1 MAVCHAESVC
11 SKEEVSVAA
20 AALNNNNKKRVCC
33 IASLSRPTTVK
44 SSLQSRPVQTPPP
57 WLPSASCYVLLSLRG
72 QGSLVTFCIVMHCL
86 PLSTSKTFLKVYRP
100 LHGKQ
105 VTFRALLLL
114 QGLMNLLL

>member
-1 MAVCHAESVC
+1 MQRVFC

-72 QGSLVTFCIVMHCL
+72 QGSLVTFCIGMHCL
-86 PLSTSKTFLKVYRP
+86 PLSVSKPFLLKFTAHYMVNR
-100 LHGKQ
+100 LRFGHC
-105 VTFRALLLL
+105 
-114 QGLMNLLL
+114 

>member
-44 SSLQSRPVQTPPP
+44 SSLQSRPVQTQPPAAFG
-57 WLPSASCYVLLSLRG
+57 LVLRIALS
-72 QGSLVTFCIVMHCL
+72 QG
-86 PLSTSKTFLKVYRP
+86 PR
-100 LHGKQ
+100 
-105 VTFRALLLL
+105 
-114 QGLMNLLL
+114 